1 MNDYI
6 NSGNIALLV
15 MIVFSVLRFVA
26 PRTKSKADDKIVAGI
41 DTGLAWLRENMPDA
55 FCKVEAAARGGEFG
69 SGKAKLAAY
78 LWELNEAHLADHGV
92 PMPAEMIAQATRKA
106 AGAAAADK
114 ADRAIPAGVAA
125 ALPSPPAGP
134 VSQ

>member
-6 NSGNIALLV
+6 NSGNIALLA
-15 MIVFSVLRFVA
+15 MIVYSILRFIA
-26 PRTKSKADDKIVAGI
+26 PRTESKADDKIVAGI

-55 FCKVEAAARGGEFG
+55 FCKIEAAARGGEFG

-92 PMPAEMIAQATRKA
+92 PMPPELIEQAKRKA

-114 ADRAIPAGVAA
+114 AVPAGVAA
-125 ALPSPPAGP
+125 AMPSPPAGP
-134 VSQ
+134 VSA